1 MIPSVAKQFQ
11 IVSSLLNREDV
22 DTIYVCTDSGRE
34 GEYIY
39 RLVEQ
44 KAQVSGKKRLRV
56 WIDSQTE
63 EEILRGIREAKD
75 LSEYDNLSASAYL
88 RAKEDYLMGINFS
101 RLLTL
106 KYGNSI
112 SNYLNTKYSVISVG
126 RVMTCVLGMVVRRER
141 EIREFVKTPFYRVIS
156 TIDASGHSFEG
167 EWRAVKGSRYFES
180 FDLYKENGFKTE
192 EKAKE
197 LIAYL
202 SEEKPIQCIVESVE
216 KKKEKKNPPLLYNL
230 AELQNDCSKRFKIS
244 PDEALRVVQELYEK
258 KLVTYPRTDA
268 RVLSTAVAKEIS
280 RNLNGLSK
288 YPPAQP
294 YLQDILSFGSHK
306 NLAKTRYVNDKQITD
321 HYAIIPTGQGLGALN
336 SLSAT
341 SHKVY
346 DLIVRR
352 FLSIFYPPAVYQKV
366 AIISKIKEESFFSN
380 FKVLAEEGYLKVA
393 GVPQGKRSVNK
404 GKSRTDANEKEE
416 DAEQTADQD
425 LDTALFEVI
434 KTLKKGSVLPV
445 GALDIKEGETSPP
458 KRYNSGSIILAMENA
473 GQLIEDEDL
482 RAQIKGSGIGTSAT
496 RAEILKKLIHI
507 KYLALNKKTQIIT
520 PTLQGEMVFDV
531 VDHSIKSL
539 LNPELTA
546 SWEKGLTYVAE
557 GSITPDEYMM
567 KLDRFITN
575 RTVGVKGLNNQYQL
589 RACYDKA
596 AGYYKEPVNGGKGDK
611 YMNALTVKELY
622 TLEET
627 IAKDLFD
634 KVTYPWEVLPNIG
647 SFIKELGNTLSSD
660 EYEKRGE
667 DVWIAKSAKVAP
679 TACING
685 PAIIG
690 KEAEVRHC
698 AFIRGNAI
706 VGEGA
711 VVGNS
716 TELKNVVLFNKVQ
729 VPHYN
734 YVGDSVLGYKS
745 HMGAGSI
752 TSNVKSDKKLVVVK
766 TSEGNIETGMKKFG
780 AMLGDEVEVGCGS
793 VLNPGT
799 VVGSHSNI
807 YPLSSVRGFVPA
819 NSIYKNKSEVVEKY

>member
-1 MIPSVAKQFQ
+1 MAQEFAKALKVNAKRRDGYLESEEAIITWCVGHLVTMSYPEEYDPALKKWSLQTLPFIPEEFKYEVIPDVAKQFQ
-11 IVSSLLNREDV
+11 IVSTLLNREDV

-44 KAQVSGKKRLRV
+44 EAHVTGKKRRRV

-63 EEILRGIREAKD
+63 EEILRGIREARD

-112 SNYLNTKYSVISVG
+112 SNYLKTKYTVISVG

-141 EIREFVKTPFYRVIS
+141 EIREFVKTPFYRVVS
-156 TIDASGHSFEG
+156 TVDASGRTFEG
-167 EWRAVKGSRYFES
+167 EWRAVKGSRWFES
-180 FDLYKENGFKTE
+180 FDLYKENGFKE
-192 EKAKE
+192 RKKAEE

-202 SEEKPIQCIVESVE
+202 SEEQPVECVIESVE

-230 AELQNDCSKRFKIS
+230 AELQNDCSRRFKIS
-244 PDEALRVVQELYEK
+244 PDETLRIVQELYEK

-288 YPPAQP
+288 YEMAAP
-294 YLQDILSFGSHK
+294 YLQDILAFGSYK
-306 NLAKTRYVNDKQITD
+306 GLEKTRYVNDKQITD
-321 HYAIIPTGQGLGALN
+321 HYAIIPTGQGLGALK
-336 SLSAT
+336 SLSGT

-366 AIISKIKEESFFSN
+366 AIVSKIRGESFFSS

-393 GVPQGKRSVNK
+393 GIPQGRRSGASGQ
-404 GKSRTDANEKEE
+404 GKDGGGSAEKQPLPENG
-416 DAEQTADQD
+416 DVSDSAENGDQA

-434 KTLKKGSVLPV
+434 KTLRKGTVLPV
-445 GALDIKEGETSPP
+445 RALDIREGETSPP
-458 KRYNSGSIILAMENA
+458 KRYNSGSMILAMENA
-473 GQLIEDEDL
+473 GQLIEDEEL

-520 PTLQGEMVFDV
+520 PTLQGEMIFDV
-531 VDHSIKSL
+531 VDHSIRPL

-557 GSITPDEYMM
+557 GTITSEEYMK
-567 KLDRFITN
+567 KLDDFITR

-589 RACYDKA
+589 RACYDRA
-596 AGYYKEPVNGGKGDK
+596 AGFYKKGRQT
-611 YMNALTVKELY
+611 AEKEK
-622 TLEET
+622 
-627 IAKDLFD
+627 KD
-634 KVTYPWEVLPNIG
+634 
-647 SFIKELGNTLSSD
+647 
-660 EYEKRGE
+660 
-667 DVWIAKSAKVAP
+667 
-679 TACING
+679 
-685 PAIIG
+685 
-690 KEAEVRHC
+690 
-698 AFIRGNAI
+698 
-706 VGEGA
+706 
-711 VVGNS
+711 
-716 TELKNVVLFNKVQ
+716 
-729 VPHYN
+729 
-734 YVGDSVLGYKS
+734 
-745 HMGAGSI
+745 GSI
-752 TSNVKSDKKLVVVK
+752 DSKRTLH
-766 TSEGNIETGMKKFG
+766 T
-780 AMLGDEVEVGCGS
+780 
-793 VLNPGT
+793 
-799 VVGSHSNI
+799 
-807 YPLSSVRGFVPA
+807 
-819 NSIYKNKSEVVEKY
+819 